1 MSFNMHDKMSLI
13 NIKESLKMMARTEGG
28 QGLDEGL
35 VDFAQVAEFI
45 HHLNNMNRGHVFKK
59 ECLTERTPSFQPN
72 LATDCYMN
80 LLI

>member
-1 MSFNMHDKMSLI
+1 MTFNMHDKMSLI
-13 NIKESLKMMARTEGG
+13 NIKENLKMMAKTEGG

-35 VDFAQVAEFI
+35 VDFAQVAELI
-45 HHLNNMNRGHVFKK
+45 HHLNNMNKGHVFKK
-59 ECLTERTPSFQPN
+59 ECLTERTPNYQPN